1 MASTVTAAKAIALAN
16 KQKGIAENPR
26 GSNNNKFTDWWG
38 VRTAWCAIFTCWVA
52 SQLGDRKLVPWSA
65 SCSAQVREWKKRG
78 RFHDASAK
86 PKVGD
91 LFYLGGGWSGYSHV
105 GFVAVTYKDGS
116 FLSIEGNWGDRV
128 QAVRRSRRNSNLVG
142 FGRPDYGGSS
152 GPAPSPAP
160 PKERKYVVRSGDTL
174 ATIARKHGVTVRQIV
189 VRNKLKDPDRIFV
202 GQTLIIPA
210 KAGGPVV
217 RYQPFPGSAW
227 FKRRPRSPIVTAM
240 GRRLVASGC
249 GRYRTGPGPQ
259 WSDADRDS
267 YAAWQRK
274 LGHSGSAA
282 DGWPGKNSWDR
293 LKVPKP

>member
-1 MASTVTAAKAIALAN
+1 VTAAKAIALAN
-16 KQKGIAENPR
+16 KQKGIAESPK

-38 VRTAWCAIFTCWVA
+38 TRTAWCAIFTCWVA
-52 SQLGDRKLVPWSA
+52 NQLGDRGLVPWSA
-65 SCSAQVREWKKRG
+65 SCSAQVRKWKQLG
-78 RFHDASAK
+78 RFYGASSR

-142 FGRPDYGGSS
+142 FGRPNYSGSA
-152 GPAPSPAP
+152 GPAPAP
-160 PKERKYVVRSGDTL
+160 PKPGPEAKYVVRKGDTL
-174 ATIARKHGVTVRQIV
+174 ATIAHKFRVTVQQIV
-189 VRNKLKDPDRIFV
+189 ARNKLKDPDRIFV
-202 GQTLIIPA
+202 GQTLVIPG

-217 RYQPFPGSAW
+217 RTQPFPGTAW

-240 GRRLVASGC
+240 GRRLVAARC

-259 WSDADRDS
+259 WTAADRDS
-267 YAAWQRK
+267 YAVWQRK
-274 LGHSGSAA
+274 LGFTGSEA